1 MLRTA
6 ALPLVALAVVSPMLW
21 SRGPVYKLATMGQL
35 ACYALAVA
43 GIALA
48 RRPIGRKAPLAVPAY
63 FTLVN
68 LASLRA
74 LLNVV
79 RGERVDRWVPRR
91 TLERGRPSV
100 HLLPASTDP
109 SPDDDEHDHEAIA

>member
-1 MLRTA
+1 
-6 ALPLVALAVVSPMLW
+6 VA
-21 SRGPVYKLATMGQL
+21 TIGQI

-48 RRPIGRKAPLAVPAY
+48 SRPIGRKAPLAVPAY

-68 LASLRA
+68 IASLRA

-91 TLERGRPSV
+91 TRTTHRPPVRLRSV
-100 HLLPASTDP
+100 PNDPPA
-109 SPDDDEHDHEAIA
+109 DDEPDQEAIA